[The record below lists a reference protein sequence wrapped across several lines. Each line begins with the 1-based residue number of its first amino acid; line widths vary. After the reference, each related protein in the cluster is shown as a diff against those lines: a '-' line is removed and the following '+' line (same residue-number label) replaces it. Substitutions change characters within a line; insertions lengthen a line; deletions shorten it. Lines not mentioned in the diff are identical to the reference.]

1 MIEFDLS
8 PESPFWPFTK
18 VLCGISTLFV
28 LERIYTRVF
37 VTRFFGVEDALI
49 LIAMV
54 RFLLLFYGI
63 STDSLPGSSHIR
75 LRHTLGIIPIW
86 PWRTVQN
93 VTPSN
98 LTMVLKL
105 VFAYYMLYLLAA
117 HAIRASLMVLYRRLS
132 VSPRFLMICNIY
144 LACNAILYISYSF
157 VLLFMCSPVQY
168 YWDKTIKG
176 ECPNA
181 QLKSV
186 TNSWFLIALDLGALA
201 LPIPALWKMKLPW
214 GQRVWLGICFMI
226 GSL

>member
-1 MIEFDLS
+1 MSDCVILW
-8 PESPFWPFTK
+8 ESFQ
-18 VLCGISTLFV
+18 
-28 LERIYTRVF
+28 
-37 VTRFFGVEDALI
+37 FG
-49 LIAMV
+49 
-54 RFLLLFYGI
+54 
-63 STDSLPGSSHIR
+63 
-75 LRHTLGIIPIW
+75 LGEH
-86 PWRTVQN
+86 VQN

-117 HAIRASLMVLYRRLS
+117 HAIRASLVVLYRRLS
-132 VSPRFLMICNIY
+132 VSPRFLIICNIY
-144 LACNAILYISYSF
+144 LACNAILYISYFF